1 MTLKITGPRAHELV
15 KVLSDFSGLP
25 LSMTGDEVSFARGG
39 IIDPFESKT
48 LQGLIGE
55 SNNTKN
61 VVAITAFGG
70 DRSVTVSGHRI
81 NFTWGDHFRPS
92 AAHHIPRR
100 SVFVEDFR
108 QINQFSPLAARILIG
123 HVLKEYLGAARPEGV
138 APGKAY
144 KNYHEP
150 AIVTEAQIA
159 HDLSGRVTWS
169 GSHKPWEQSVHLTDG
184 YINIRSY
191 GPSLK
196 FQFHFDKT
204 NSLKSVKAPFGL

>member
-1 MTLKITGPRAHELV
+1 MTLKILGPRAHELV

-25 LSMTGDEVSFARGG
+25 LKMAGDEVSFARDG

-48 LQGLIGE
+48 LQELIGE
-55 SNNTKN
+55 SIHAKD
-61 VVAITAFGG
+61 VVTITAFGG
-70 DRSVTVSGHRI
+70 DRSAVVGGHTRNI
-81 NFTWGDHFRPS
+81 TWGDSFRPS
-92 AAHHIPRR
+92 AAFHVPRR

-108 QINQFSPLAARILIG
+108 QINQLCPLAARILIG
-123 HVLKEYLGAARPEGV
+123 HVLKEYLGAARPAGV

-159 HDLSGRVTWS
+159 HDLTGRVTWS
-169 GSHKPWEQSVHLTDG
+169 GSHKPWEQSIHLTDG
-184 YINIRSY
+184 SINVRSY

-196 FQFHFDKT
+196 FQFHFDKSH
-204 NSLKSVKAPFGL
+204 SLKSVKAPAGL